1 MAKVFYTEQDIDEL
15 HARGVRSIDVTEN
28 VVITDL
34 ARERAMRYDMK
45 INRAEGGHAPK
56 AMPSSS
62 VNLVA
67 AHPRA
72 ESSSD
77 AELKKK
83 IKAAVLTKLDGQVD
97 STLLDAVIA
106 RVVNSLK

>member
-15 HARGVRSIDVTEN
+15 HARGVNSIDVTEN

-34 ARERAMRYDMK
+34 ARERAMRYEMK
-45 INRAEGGHAPK
+45 IKRSEGGHAPK
-56 AMPSSS
+56 ATPSGS

-67 AHPRA
+67 AYPRT

-77 AELKKK
+77 AELKQK

-97 STLLDAVIA
+97 SALLDAVIA